1 MVKKLPAMQ
10 ETQVQS
16 LGQDDPRE
24 KPMATHSVLLPGE
37 SRGQRSTVGYSP
49 WGCKESDMT
58 EWLTFSLSDLGSRVT
73 RLPVSYLD
81 TTCLAGLSQLHFL
94 LLGR

>member
-1 MVKKLPAMQ
+1 M
-10 ETQVQS
+10 
-16 LGQDDPRE
+16 
-24 KPMATHSVLLPGE
+24 
-37 SRGQRSTVGYSP
+37 GYSP